1 MVIKNYMMMN
11 SYFSNLTRHYKVRIR
26 LLVGIISSY
35 LLNTLPSFVDCV
47 EINFL
52 DKHTIHKIF
61 LRGGFEV
68 SGDAHSPAFNVLL
81 PFSSPSTYPIL
92 IMLRRKR

>member
-35 LLNTLPSFVDCV
+35 LLNTLQSFVDCV

-61 LRGGFEV
+61 LRGGFEL
-68 SGDAHSPAFNVLL
+68 SGTPACNVLL

-92 IMLRRKR
+92 IML

>member
-1 MVIKNYMMMN
+1 MIVIKNYIMIMN

-35 LLNTLPSFVDCV
+35 LLNTLQSFVDCV

-61 LRGGFEV
+61 LSGGFEF
-68 SGDAHSPAFNVLL
+68 SGLSKFPMTL
-81 PFSSPSTYPIL
+81 PTLGPGPI
-92 IMLRRKR
+92 